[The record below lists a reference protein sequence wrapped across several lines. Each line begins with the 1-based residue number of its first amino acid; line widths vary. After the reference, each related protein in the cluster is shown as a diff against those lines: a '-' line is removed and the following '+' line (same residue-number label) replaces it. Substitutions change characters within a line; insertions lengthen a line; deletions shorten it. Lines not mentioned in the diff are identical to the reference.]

1 MHDGYTFF
9 PARSMGPQ
17 RLGDQSRVSELVDEA
32 DDSFVAGWITVF
44 SNGSGDYVAVNADSH
59 DDSDGLIWWHENP
72 ATPEFAIDVF
82 RVMDAWMGVFLAD
95 TKPRAQLLGKPC

>member
-1 MHDGYTFF
+1 M
-9 PARSMGPQ
+9 
-17 RLGDQSRVSELVDEA
+17 
-32 DDSFVAGWITVF
+32 AGWITVF

-59 DDSDGLIWWHENP
+59 DDSDGLIWWHEHP